1 MEEQHWQQRSSKNWV
16 LRGDSNTDFFHKF
29 ANGRRRKNLISC
41 LEGEQGVLVG
51 QGEIEQHITSFYK
64 NLFWA
69 GPPRNLKLSPSFWSD
84 RHILSREE
92 GTSLIRDFQEEEV
105 KSAMFSMKSNS
116 APGPNG
122 FGVHFFKSFWH
133 VIGKDYFA
141 LFQDLHKGVLDIRR
155 LNYGV
160 ITLVLKVQEAN
171 NIMQYR
177 PICLWG

>member
-1 MEEQHWQQRSSKNWV
+1 M
-16 LRGDSNTDFFHKF
+16 
-29 ANGRRRKNLISC
+29 
-41 LEGEQGVLVG
+41 LVG